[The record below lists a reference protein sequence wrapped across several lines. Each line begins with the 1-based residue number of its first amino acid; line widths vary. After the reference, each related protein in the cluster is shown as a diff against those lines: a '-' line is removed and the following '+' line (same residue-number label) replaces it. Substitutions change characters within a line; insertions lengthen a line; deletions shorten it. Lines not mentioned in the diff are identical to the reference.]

1 MTTHREAGNRPAQ
14 VHPLGALAARQIREK
29 RGGLII
35 PPAGLAQVQ
44 AALDGM
50 LKQPNPRRA
59 VEALIDLASH
69 VEQQMGAPHVA
80 DALLG
85 VALTA
90 LPVLNAKNRRDYRR
104 HERRAEEGVARFA
117 SAFGAGA

>member
-1 MTTHREAGNRPAQ
+1 M
-14 VHPLGALAARQIREK
+14 
-29 RGGLII
+29 I
-35 PPAGLAQVQ
+35 PPAGLAKVQ

-50 LKQPNPRRA
+50 LEQPNPRRA

-69 VEQQMGAPHVA
+69 VEQQMGAPDVA

-104 HERRAEEGVARFA
+104 AEDGIARFA